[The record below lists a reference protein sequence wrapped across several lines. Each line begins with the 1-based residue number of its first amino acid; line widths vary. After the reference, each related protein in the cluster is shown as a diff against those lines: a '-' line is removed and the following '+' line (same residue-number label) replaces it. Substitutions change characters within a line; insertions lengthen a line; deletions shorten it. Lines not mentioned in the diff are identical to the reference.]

1 MAPSDLEQLLEM
13 GFEKERAEIAVKKSG
28 GRTFFHLPAVQSSKS
43 NLYTYTVQGALE
55 WLETNQ
61 DKSMDEIK
69 NPETDAS
76 IDPPALK
83 DGEVAKS
90 MKCNDCGK
98 KFRSMAQAEFHAE
111 KTYDSYISMVRDRVD
126 EV

>member
-1 MAPSDLEQLLEM
+1 
-13 GFEKERAEIAVKKSG
+13 
-28 GRTFFHLPAVQSSKS
+28 
-43 NLYTYTVQGALE
+43 
-55 WLETNQ
+55 
-61 DKSMDEIK
+61 MDEIK

-76 IDPPALK
+76 IEPPALK

-111 KTYDSYISMVRDRVD
+111 KTHVFYITMVWDRAD

>member
-1 MAPSDLEQLLEM
+1 LLLRKPE
-13 GFEKERAEIAVKKSG
+13 AVCYH
-28 GRTFFHLPAVQSSKS
+28 FVSSCLS
-43 NLYTYTVQGALE
+43 ILISLCAVQGALE
-55 WLETNQ
+55 WLEQNQ
-61 DKSMDEIK
+61 DKTMEEIAAAN

-76 IDPPALK
+76 IEPPALK

-111 KTYDSYISMVRDRVD
+111 KTYVKSNMAVCSAC
-126 EV
+126 